1 MTGGRR
7 LTRRHVI
14 LVGVPGAGKTTV
26 GRLAAEVLAAPFVD
40 LDELIER
47 RAGKPVPRVFAED
60 GEPAFRALEAEL
72 GAEVLRGS
80 PAVVAPGAGFFARD
94 VTRRL
99 ARGSGLVVYL
109 QTTPAS
115 AAERLGGA
123 AGRPLLEGGPT
134 EARIAALLVER
145 APLYAAAECTV
156 PTDGRSAADVA
167 AAVVLLARDR
177 AGW

>member
-1 MTGGRR
+1 M
-7 LTRRHVI
+7 
-14 LVGVPGAGKTTV
+14 
-26 GRLAAEVLAAPFVD
+26 GRLVADSLEAPFVD

-47 RAGKPVPRVFAED
+47 RAGKSVPRVFAED

-72 GAEVLRGS
+72 GAEVLHGP
-80 PAVVAPGAGFFARD
+80 PAVVAPGAGFFAGD

-109 QTTPAS
+109 ETTATS

-134 EARIAALLVER
+134 EARIAALLAER
-145 APLYAAAECTV
+145 APLYRASECTV
-156 PTDGRSAADVA
+156 PTDGRGAADVA